1 MIFGRKKKAAKSAEE
16 TSDERDLTEDETTR
30 EEDSDDVDDE
40 PTDLADD
47 ADDEDDT
54 LEDDDDDDTLDDDD
68 DEDDEDEDEDED
80 SEEDDEFAGLTAEQ
94 RKWAEFD
101 RSADWRAEGPFDID
115 EVDLED
121 DDIQRI
127 DFGSMIITP
136 MPECEIRLQM
146 HEASQQIV
154 SALLIAKDSALELA
168 AFAAPS
174 TPGMWAEVRQ
184 EIIEATQESGG
195 FTDLVEG
202 PFGTE
207 LIRNQPVQTPEGQT
221 AIQASR
227 TWVAEGPRWLLR
239 GVLFGEAALAQGYDD
254 DVVGPLYD
262 VFCDTIVRRG
272 DSPKPMGD
280 VLALTIPDELQ
291 QNAAEADA

>member
-1 MIFGRKKKAAKSAEE
+1 
-16 TSDERDLTEDETTR
+16 
-30 EEDSDDVDDE
+30 
-40 PTDLADD
+40 
-47 ADDEDDT
+47 
-54 LEDDDDDDTLDDDD
+54 
-68 DEDDEDEDEDED
+68 
-80 SEEDDEFAGLTAEQ
+80 
-94 RKWAEFD
+94 
-101 RSADWRAEGPFDID
+101 
-115 EVDLED
+115 
-121 DDIQRI
+121 
-127 DFGSMIITP
+127 

-202 PFGTE
+202 PPFGTE